1 MRRLAA
7 ASTCRCARRRGIS
20 ASKSTSLAPRI
31 DSCGNRMSTS
41 GPRACAG
48 SGWKTGSRRRLRPIP
63 LGRPMPDADR
73 ETEPA
78 FASLNFRQIAWRL
91 SAHSSVYTIG
101 LIAIR
106 FGGLLLIPLYWRFLD
121 PADYGVL
128 AAAAVVTNF
137 LAVFLGLGISESIT
151 RFYHAWPAAE
161 RRERIGTLWM
171 ADWAS
176 SFAIGIPLALW
187 GGPLVQ
193 VAAKHVAFDP
203 YLRLA
208 VVSATLASLSTG
220 PITLLR
226 VQEKSATY
234 VAVAAASFGMR
245 TALAIY
251 LVVFVRRGPLGVL
264 QADVVSGLL
273 MLPVYAL
280 VMLRSARPAWHAP
293 TLSEGVGDSIGS
305 IVRVVSAGFKTAWL
319 PFVMR
324 AAIERGDAAIVIG
337 RAATFYV
344 LATVCLGLGVAL
356 MSADLIAVIGV
367 PKYFPVAAIVP
378 VFVVPNVLL
387 CLVPILL
394 GGLGVARPTGYA
406 SAAAAAQLAVGVAA
420 LLVLVPRWGILGAL
434 VAITVATATRAGL
447 GFVFAQR
454 FYPVSFE
461 WRKIG
466 VLIASAVATFVLG
479 RSVPVAPS
487 AAGFAVRGVMVLAYA
502 GATAWFVLGGR
513 RWWMGRRLGARLA

>member
-1 MRRLAA
+1 M
-7 ASTCRCARRRGIS
+7 T
-20 ASKSTSLAPRI
+20 
-31 DSCGNRMSTS
+31 
-41 GPRACAG
+41 
-48 SGWKTGSRRRLRPIP
+48 
-63 LGRPMPDADR
+63 DADR
-73 ETEPA
+73 EREPA
-78 FASLNFRQIAWRL
+78 FATLNFRQIAWRL

-106 FGGLLLIPLYWRFLD
+106 FGGLILIPLYWRFLD

-193 VAAKHVAFDP
+193 IAAKQVAFEP
-203 YLRLA
+203 YLQLA

-234 VAVAAASFGMR
+234 VAVAAASFVLR

-251 LVVFVRRGPLGVL
+251 LVVFIPRGPLGVL
-264 QADVVSGLL
+264 QADVLTGLI

-280 VMLRSARPAWHAP
+280 VMVRSARPAWHAP
-293 TLSEGVGDSIGS
+293 TVSEGIRYSLPLIPGILSESMMWMMDRFVLEKYVTLAALGLYAVGDSIGG

-344 LATVCLGLGVAL
+344 LATLCLGLGVAL
-356 MSADLIAVIGV
+356 TSADVIAVVGV

-378 VFVVPNVLL
+378 VFVVPNALL
-387 CLVPILL
+387 CLVPVLL
-394 GGLGVARPTGYA
+394 GGLGVARRTGYG
-406 SAAAAAQLAVGVAA
+406 SAAAAAQLVVGVAA
-420 LLVLVPRWGILGAL
+420 LLLLVPRWGIPGAL
-434 VAITVATATRAGL
+434 AAITLATATRAAL

-454 FYPVSFE
+454 FYPVAFE

-466 VLIASAVATFVLG
+466 VLIASAVATFVVG

-487 AAGFAVRGVMVLAYA
+487 AAGFAVRGVMVLVYA

-513 RWWMGRRLGARLA
+513 RWWMGRRLGTGVA